1 MSQHSSRPSGRPS
14 IVRVLAFA
22 SLVLSSPVR
31 AGAPQGGTANLQ
43 FFGITLTDV
52 LLLTLTAAA
61 LILTWAITVYQWR
74 LARKQYAVQLHAEYY
89 GFEHY
94 VNVVSAVVQVRLK
107 WLFTPDDGQRSA
119 YRELVAAGWAPGAL
133 KTDQAPHDVTYRLYV
148 RQSEQAADDP
158 IVSHYHASASA
169 TGLTEHQAVGAL
181 LHFWSRLAA
190 LLDAKAVDRRL
201 SKELFAPAYEY
212 NRQFFASLRETIEA
226 SIVAGD
232 PRPAWLDHTR
242 TLERLFG

>member
-1 MSQHSSRPSGRPS
+1 MREHSSNPSRRSSTVP
-14 IVRVLAFA
+14 VLALMSVVFA
-22 SLVLSSPVR
+22 SHVR
-31 AGAPQGGTANLQ
+31 AESPQGEVANLQ
-43 FFGITLTDV
+43 LFGITLTDV

-74 LARKQYAVQLHAEYY
+74 LARKQNAVQLHAEYY

-107 WLFTPDDGQRSA
+107 WLYTPDEGQRSA
-119 YRELVAAGWAPGAL
+119 YRKLVAAGWSPGAL
-133 KTDQAPHDVTYRLYV
+133 ENDQAPAAVRYRLYV
-148 RQSEQAADDP
+148 RQSDQAADP

-169 TGLTEHQAVGAL
+169 TGLTEHQAVAAL

-190 LLDAKAVDRRL
+190 LLDSKAVDRRL
-201 SKELFAPAYEY
+201 AKELFAPAYEY
-212 NRQFFASLRETIEA
+212 NRQFFASLRETIEG
-226 SIVAGD
+226 SIVHGD